1 MSANAAPK
9 CTKAMH
15 ILPGSL
21 RNRGAHLPRPLT
33 PHSVVVE
40 PQKDVEQFAAL
51 FVPRGEQ
58 VVAQPGDLPTERERT
73 WWICTQRA
81 RKLYKARSRLYRS
94 QILQGNTLWKA
105 LAEIYTMHSFA
116 PFWNRIPKTR
126 KTTVLY
132 LNFFVKIC

>member
-1 MSANAAPK
+1 
-9 CTKAMH
+9 MH

-40 PQKDVEQFAAL
+40 PQKDVEQFVDL

-81 RKLYKARSRLYRS
+81 GKLYKARSRLYRS
-94 QILQGNTLWKA
+94 QILQVNPTSKYSCESSRRDLHNA
-105 LAEIYTMHSFA
+105 LLCI
-116 PFWNRIPKTR
+116 
-126 KTTVLY
+126 VL
-132 LNFFVKIC
+132 

>member
-1 MSANAAPK
+1 
-9 CTKAMH
+9 MH

-40 PQKDVEQFAAL
+40 PQEDVEQFVAL

-73 WWICTQRA
+73 WGICNNNTRRA
-81 RKLYKARSRLYRS
+81 GKLYKARSRLA
-94 QILQGNTLWKA
+94 GW
-105 LAEIYTMHSFA
+105 LAG
-116 PFWNRIPKTR
+116 WLVNRTIFK
-126 KTTVLY
+126 
-132 LNFFVKIC
+132 N